1 MARKLVLLTTH
12 GLALIVGFAAG
23 IYVLPILTAPD
34 APTAS
39 QVQAAAQG
47 AKYSTAFRRDLKGSD
62 GLHWGEGRVSI
73 SAQAVAFSGAL
84 APGPAYKLYFV
95 PEFVETKADFLRVKD
110 KSLAV
115 GDIKTF
121 ENFVVTLPADARVD
135 DYRAVVVWCESF
147 SQFITAAKYR

>member
-1 MARKLVLLTTH
+1 MARKLVLLVTH
-12 GLALIVGFAAG
+12 GIALIIGFAAG

-34 APTAS
+34 APTAA
-39 QVQAAAQG
+39 QVQAAARDAQ
-47 AKYSTAFRRDLKGSD
+47 YTTAFRRDLKGSD
-62 GLHWGEGRVSI
+62 GLHWGEGNVTI
-73 SAQAVAFSGAL
+73 SAQAVALSGSL
-84 APGPAYKLYFV
+84 APGPAYRLYFV

-121 ENFVVTLPADARVD
+121 ENFVVPLPSGTRVD

-147 SQFITAAKYR
+147 SQFITAARYR